1 MFWPG
6 LSHYLLGAYLAW
18 ALSGFYWGDAIS
30 GRKACYFEVLC
41 LWIIHSYLDV
51 HVGGGPRSLCLP
63 SNPFMF
69 MPLFLWLL
77 SSLNDFS
84 LQSKQL
90 PFVRCTSGKFE
101 LPKKNLIPEN
111 VRFSFMSTLSRLLS
125 TVPTWPSWIWAWL
138 NWYHVC
144 LAYTRAWVS
153 SPAPYDHRC
162 FGAWFSIPTLGV
174 LGQKNQKFK
183 VTPQLQPVSSLADP
197 CIGHQVLT
205 ILPSGLQLCS
215 HNSTT
220 GQVVSGV
227 RNYREMEKNLP
238 SSKWPLWWVHS
249 CLPLS

>member
-90 PFVRCTSGKFE
+90 PFVRCTSGKSE
-101 LPKKNLIPEN
+101 LPKKKIWYQETWGFLSCPPFLGSSAPFLPGPRE
-111 VRFSFMSTLSRLLS
+111 FGLGSTG
-125 TVPTWPSWIWAWL
+125 T
-138 NWYHVC
+138 YVC
-144 LAYTRAWVS
+144 LAYTQGLGFD
-153 SPAPYDHRC
+153 PQHPMTGC

-183 VTPQLQPVSSLADP
+183 VTPS
-197 CIGHQVLT
+197 
-205 ILPSGLQLCS
+205 
-215 HNSTT
+215 
-220 GQVVSGV
+220 
-227 RNYREMEKNLP
+227 YNLF
-238 SSKWPLWWVHS
+238 PL
-249 CLPLS
+249 